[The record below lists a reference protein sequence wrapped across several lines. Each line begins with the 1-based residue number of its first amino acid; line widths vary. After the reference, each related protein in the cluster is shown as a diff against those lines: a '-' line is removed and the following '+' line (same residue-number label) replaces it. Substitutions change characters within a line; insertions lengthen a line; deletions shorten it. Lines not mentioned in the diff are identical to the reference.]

1 MNKQMKVYTHYNK
14 IANTDMGYRWRTL
27 LQFGNSWDVIGS
39 IVMMNPGGANF
50 KYPDHHAET
59 DKELLNHLRQFD
71 NDQSFTED
79 WYEFG
84 SDPTLNLVNE
94 LFTERARLNGYGN
107 LNGVIQIFNLFYLKD
122 PNPNKGIALNNQFK
136 LNDINDKIFNDDI
149 KNLKAPCYL
158 GFGQLSQHSQFR
170 DKAKCFFDK
179 TIHELGVKYL
189 SPVFEENS
197 FMHPR
202 RLMRFMK
209 NKPEGMLMKLQFC
222 YDTRSSD
229 KFQGEIGYLSKL
241 SLIKSRLRQ
250 MTSAKWWIYQGWDLG
265 ISFNDKTNK
274 IGLESWYGRKNIEN
288 DDYFHVFVTVWDTNC
303 FVPYKEELIKRYPN
317 AIIDNMGFK
326 NRIYLHLPTIKS
338 THSDI
343 IVEAL
348 NNYYYQLLEII
359 KTIK

>member
-1 MNKQMKVYTHYNK
+1 MKVYTHNK

-149 KNLKAPCYL
+149 KP
-158 GFGQLSQHSQFR
+158 
-170 DKAKCFFDK
+170 
-179 TIHELGVKYL
+179 I
-189 SPVFEENS
+189 
-197 FMHPR
+197 
-202 RLMRFMK
+202 
-209 NKPEGMLMKLQFC
+209 
-222 YDTRSSD
+222 
-229 KFQGEIGYLSKL
+229 
-241 SLIKSRLRQ
+241 
-250 MTSAKWWIYQGWDLG
+250 
-265 ISFNDKTNK
+265 
-274 IGLESWYGRKNIEN
+274 
-288 DDYFHVFVTVWDTNC
+288 
-303 FVPYKEELIKRYPN
+303 
-317 AIIDNMGFK
+317 
-326 NRIYLHLPTIKS
+326 
-338 THSDI
+338 
-343 IVEAL
+343 
-348 NNYYYQLLEII
+348 
-359 KTIK
+359 